1 MPHEFEIIKEI
12 TIHATPDQVWEAI
25 STGPGIDS
33 WFMGSNQVEPR
44 EGGRTSLTMGDT
56 TEEATVTAWEPAKR
70 FAYRSDENPDGTF
83 MAFEFLIER
92 RGQGS
97 TVVRFVHSGFL
108 GDNWE
113 AEYDAISKGNGIYL
127 RKLAAYLE
135 HFPGRTSASNV
146 FVLGPQVPDQERVWA
161 AFKGALGLTGTVAE
175 GDPVRLEVEGL
186 TSVEGVVEFV
196 DAPTFL
202 GVRTSDGLY
211 VLIHGLGG
219 TVVVEYHSYLGEVDP
234 HGIEGAWQ
242 AWLARSLA

>member
-1 MPHEFEIIKEI
+1 MPHEFEISKEI
-12 TIHATPDQVWEAI
+12 TIHTSPEQVWEAI

-33 WFMGSNQVEPR
+33 WFMGSSQVEPR
-44 EGGRTSLTMGDT
+44 EGGRTSLTMGGH

-83 MAFEFLIER
+83 MAFEFMIEG

-113 AEYDAISKGNGIYL
+113 AEYDALSKGNGMYL
-127 RKLAAYLE
+127 QKLAAYLE
-135 HFPGRTSASNV
+135 HFPGRTSTYNL
-146 FVLGPQVPDQERVWA
+146 FVPGPRVADQDRVWT
-161 AFKGALGLTGTVAE
+161 AFKGALGLTGSVGE
-175 GDPVRLEVEGL
+175 GDPVRLEVDGL
-186 TSVEGVVEFV
+186 GPVQGVVQFA

-211 VLIHGLGG
+211 VLIHGAEGG
-219 TVVVEYHSYLGEVDP
+219 VVVEYHDFSGEVDRKE
-234 HGIEGAWQ
+234 IERAWQ
-242 AWLARSLA
+242 AWLARSFA